1 MSIQEGIKTHAKDEH
16 GNQTKKWFQKLI
28 QDKQYVGELYSINYE
43 TAKVMINNFQRERV
57 GGIPSL
63 SFLIATR
70 RVNTLADE
78 FLDYTHEDSSI
89 VLLRVMDAAQLPQDR
104 ENERIRTEVAQRVIG
119 ETDRHW
125 DSKGVMDAKTRNL
138 LDTAAVEC
146 RIVGTFYLD
155 LENEEQPDSDLV
167 LKFGSDIS
175 NYYPNKGLKVYKPNA
190 DALKTIVNHI
200 DSTVKADYRA
210 RFGSTTRVK
219 LGTIRYASTNRK
231 YQQVDNVPVEIFP
244 ADLLSQKSALF
255 GMTRTGKSNTAKI
268 IAKSVYELRIPKNS
282 NDQPFKIG
290 QIIFDPNGEYAN
302 ENEQDK
308 DRSNNVNALKNLWQ
322 QVDTVKTA
330 AFDLKRVYLS
340 ETDETRKKE
349 IYKQIKDLVQTEIVT
364 YGILKHPA
372 DPFRKLMKINF
383 YDDENLQIG
392 KEIIDISLAD
402 QTAQYF
408 KNFAQV
414 VFEKPQ
420 ESEFENEKEYLGQ
433 LKRFERRVLVY
444 RTLLKKAG
452 FEPPQNNVAI
462 EGYFNQEVR
471 KAMIDYTEKSYTKK
485 QGLINQAGQTLS
497 QKVVSWD
504 SLASAFEGLFYFLS
518 TDSYNKFNQ
527 NYINKN
533 ESENE
538 DGESTGEGWAD
549 SDLES
554 LLEMFKYSKGTNLLG
569 KVSAQHTTTEGS
581 DYAEDIYN
589 DLAQGKLVIV
599 DQSSGEPELNKSSAE
614 RIMWRIFRKNQA
626 LFREGK
632 PPTEILV
639 YLEEAH
645 NLLPSG
651 SDLDLKNVWVRTAK
665 EGAKYRIGM
674 VYSTQEVSS
683 VQRNILKNTAN
694 WFIGHLNNT
703 DETKELTKFYDF
715 GDFENSILRT
725 QDKGFL
731 RVKTL
736 SNYFVIPVQVK
747 RFDVTD
753 KS

>member
-1 MSIQEGIKTHAKDEH
+1 MSIQKGINQNNENKHDNQAK
-16 GNQTKKWFQKLI
+16 NWFQKLV
-28 QDKQYVGELYSINYE
+28 QEKQYIGELYSINYE
-43 TAKVMINNFQRERV
+43 TARVIIHDYQKNKV
-57 GGIPSL
+57 GGVPSL

-70 RVNTLADE
+70 VNPYIDE
-78 FLDYTHEDSSI
+78 TVDFQREDSSVI
-89 VLLRVMDAAQLPQDR
+89 LLRVMDAAQLPQER
-104 ENERIRTEVAQRVIG
+104 ENERIRTEVAQRVSG
-119 ETDRHW
+119 EADKHW
-125 DSKGVMDAKTRNL
+125 DTDGVMDAKTRNL
-138 LDTAAVEC
+138 LSFAAVEC
-146 RIVGTFYLD
+146 RIIGTFYLD
-155 LENEEQPDSDLV
+155 LQHQNQTDSDLI
-167 LKFGSDIS
+167 LKFGCDIS

-190 DALKTIVNHI
+190 EALQEIVNYIDTHI
-200 DSTVKADYRA
+200 LDDYKLKYGTTA
-210 RFGSTTRVK
+210 RVQ
-219 LGTIRYASTNRK
+219 LGTVRYASTNRRF
-231 YQQVDNVPVEIFP
+231 QQVDDVKISIFP
-244 ADLLSQKSALF
+244 ADLLSQKTALF

-268 IAKSVYELRIPKNS
+268 IAKSVYELRHPKNS
-282 NDQPFKIG
+282 EDNPIRIG

-308 DRSNNVNALKNLWQ
+308 DGKGNVSALKNLWERIDLIKKQ
-322 QVDTVKTA
+322 A
-330 AFDLKRVYLS
+330 YDLKQIFIR
-340 ETDETRKKE
+340 ETDKANKE
-349 IYKQIKDLVQTEIVT
+349 KIRQQIKDLLHSEIVT
-364 YGILKHPA
+364 YGILKHPD

-383 YDDENLQIG
+383 YAEDNLQIG

-408 KNFAQV
+408 KNFSQV
-414 VFEKPQ
+414 VFDKPQ
-420 ESEFENEKEYLGQ
+420 ESEFENEKEYQGQ

-444 RTLLKKAG
+444 RALLKKAG
-452 FEPPQNNVAI
+452 FEPTQNTVGI
-462 EGYFNQEVR
+462 EGYFNSEIR
-471 KAMIDYTEKSYTKK
+471 KTMIEHKERSYSKK
-485 QGLINQAGQTLS
+485 QGLINAAGQTLS

-504 SLASAFEGLFYFLS
+504 SLSSAFEGLFYFLS

-527 NYINKN
+527 DYINKSEN
-533 ESENE
+533 ESE

-549 SDLES
+549 GDLES

-569 KVSAQHTTTEGS
+569 KVSLQHTTAGGS

-589 DLAQGKLVIV
+589 DLAEGKLVIV

-632 PPTEILV
+632 KPIEILV

-651 SDLDLKNVWVRTAK
+651 NDLDLKNIWVRTAK

-703 DETKELTKFYDF
+703 DETKELCKYYDF
-715 GDFENSILRT
+715 ADFEQSIRRT

-747 RFDVTD
+747 KFDVTD

>member
-1 MSIQEGIKTHAKDEH
+1 MSIQKGI
-16 GNQTKKWFQKLI
+16 NQNNENKHDGQSKNWFQKI
-28 QDKQYVGELYSINYE
+28 VQEEQYIGELYSINYE
-43 TAKVMINNFQRERV
+43 TAKVIIHDYQKNKV
-57 GGIPSL
+57 GGVPSL

-70 RVNTLADE
+70 INPYIDE
-78 FLDYTHEDSSI
+78 TIDFQREDTSVI
-89 VLLRVMDAAQLPQDR
+89 LLRVMDAAQLPQEK
-104 ENERIRTEVAQRVIG
+104 ENERIRTEVAQRVSG
-119 ETDRHW
+119 EADKHW
-125 DSKGVMDAKTRNL
+125 DTDGVMDAKTRNL
-138 LDTAAVEC
+138 LSFAAVEC
-146 RIVGTFYLD
+146 RIIGTFYLD
-155 LENEEQPDSDLV
+155 LQHQDQTDSDLI
-167 LKFGSDIS
+167 LKFGCDIS

-190 DALKTIVNHI
+190 QGLQEVVNYIDASILE
-200 DSTVKADYRA
+200 DYKNRYGTTA
-210 RFGSTTRVK
+210 RVQ
-219 LGTIRYASTNRK
+219 LGTVRYASTNRRF
-231 YQQVDNVPVEIFP
+231 QQIDDVKVSIFP

-268 IAKSVYELRIPKNS
+268 IAKAVYELRHPKNS
-282 NDQPFKIG
+282 EDKPQRIG

-302 ENEQDK
+302 ENEQDQDGK
-308 DRSNNVNALKNLWQ
+308 GNVNALKNLWQ
-322 QVDTVKTA
+322 RIDSINKQAT
-330 AFDLKRVYLS
+330 DLKQIFLN
-340 ETDETRKKE
+340 ETDKLKKDE
-349 IYKQIKDLVQTEIVT
+349 IRQQIKDLLHGEIVT
-364 YGILKHPA
+364 YGILKHPG

-383 YDDENLQIG
+383 YDEDNLQIG

-408 KNFAQV
+408 KNFSQV
-414 VFEKPQ
+414 VFDKPQ
-420 ESEFENEKEYLGQ
+420 ESEFENEKEYQGQ
-433 LKRFERRVLVY
+433 LKRFDRRVIVY
-444 RTLLKKAG
+444 RALLKKAG
-452 FEPPQNNVAI
+452 FEPTQNTVGI
-462 EGYFNQEVR
+462 EGYFNAEIR
-471 KAMIDYTEKSYTKK
+471 KAMTDYKEKSYSKK
-485 QGLINQAGQTLS
+485 QGLINAAGQTLS
-497 QKVVSWD
+497 QKMVSWD
-504 SLASAFEGLFYFLS
+504 SLSSAFEGLFYFLS

-527 NYINKN
+527 DYINKSEN
-533 ESENE
+533 ESE

-549 SDLES
+549 GDLES

-569 KVSAQHTTTEGS
+569 KVSVQHTTAGGS

-589 DLAQGKLVIV
+589 DLAEGKLVIV

-632 PPTEILV
+632 KPIEILA

-645 NLLPSG
+645 TLLPNG

-703 DETKELTKFYDF
+703 DETKELCKYYDF
-715 GDFENSILRT
+715 ADFEQSIRRT

-747 RFDVTD
+747 KFDVSD